1 MISGRRASSL
11 LLLLYCV
18 CCLLLRSGYAFH
30 YSINPPNNAFFLT
43 SSSNDANF
51 THQTLYLQD
60 DCPYSTDQ
68 HIVVSTGNRAE
79 STRLL
84 PSIANLHCAVSV
96 KLVQEVVK
104 LDRPHV
110 DVLALA
116 DLPLLS
122 FLKQSAC
129 VTVQVTSPTADTVSS
144 SCHLSPFE
152 EDKHSCLIRLQIPYT
167 WFGAIGK
174 NSTIRQVLSM
184 SHTVSSTCN
193 VPFYD
198 RPQTPLSLLP
208 YIENAQAHTL
218 VKDDEVDLSLLSRAN
233 LSFGLNSLN
242 SLFVHLS
249 YNTTDTALE
258 RIEMR
263 LWLDARFDLLNVSP
277 LAPEV
282 WPLRVV
288 SAARPLFY
296 TSFICKRK
304 SKATSWDG
312 YVFALLL
319 RMRGSITENKRLMRN
334 EEGDE
339 AVLHWEI
346 RRSGGNGTQ
355 EQIHKVAAKFRV
367 VPDSIYALV
376 PVAKNTDLINTAV
389 LSGQQSA
396 TSMRVFIASLGGVV
410 NDVTSRSHCISA
422 ESRVLKTSPT
432 CTSVY
437 VDGSELRGMQNMKV
451 HVHFEKWTTFIAFTV
466 WYPRLPITLWLRD
479 PILNSISGWPITVW
493 KNLQG
498 ERHHKG
504 AAKQF
509 ACGNRFQQT
518 ELRVFASFQVSDER
532 TGERMYLSGHRD
544 VMFDV
549 TSLAADSVVSTDRS
563 IATVRNYKNRVIVQ
577 AVRPGE
583 TRIVI
588 KAQTP
593 NIDFG
598 STVLFVSSEA
608 VALTRLSALP
618 IVEMNINVEPTAGKR
633 VQYDVVTTL
642 ESTFQHRYQHGS
654 FFYQIFYSDD
664 SMEFL
669 DDVTVT
675 DFNLSSQSSDE
686 RVIALAHKSQ
696 NGVDMIALDDLSD
709 PYIQLEFRPPIH
721 CTDVDAAPLA
731 SLQVPLR
738 VHFDGVDSSRLAAI
752 RTAANATATPPIE
765 SESSSLWRV
774 DTVLAIILV
783 LLLIGGLLK
792 FVSKRASNFRGYE
805 KLVAPILS
813 RLSSSSSGGGRDED
827 SKEWVWLGKARTDTN
842 SIGSRYSQK
851 STIHAVEQSSPSYD
865 ENTQTSISY
874 RGSEIS
880 VFISP
885 TPVVTVHADYEPPC
899 GGSWRSN
906 GKAKKRAARHALIDS
921 SSDHNLARVVARSGS
936 WRDETVWPSNTWSSK
951 KRPTAYEGMRETVA

>member
-1 MISGRRASSL
+1 MTNTIS
-11 LLLLYCV
+11 
-18 CCLLLRSGYAFH
+18 AFH
-30 YSINPPNNAFFLT
+30 YTINPPNNAFFL
-43 SSSNDANF
+43 SSPSTNDANI
-51 THQTLYLQD
+51 THQILYLHD

-68 HIVVSTGNRAE
+68 HITVSTGSRAE

-84 PSIANLHCAVSV
+84 PSIVNLHCAVTV

-152 EDKHSCLIRLQIPYT
+152 ENKHNCLIRLQIPYT
-167 WFGAIGK
+167 WFGSVGR
-174 NSTIRQVLSM
+174 NTTTRQVLSM

-208 YIENAQAHTL
+208 FIENAQAHTL
-218 VKDDEVDLSLLSRAN
+218 VKDEEVDLSLLSRAN
-233 LSFGLNSLN
+233 LSFALNSLN

-249 YNTTDTALE
+249 HNTTETALE
-258 RIEMR
+258 KIEIR

-277 LAPEV
+277 LASDV

-296 TSFICKRK
+296 TSFIIKRK

-319 RMRGSITENKRLMRN
+319 RMRGSITENKRLMKN

-346 RRSGGNGTQ
+346 RRSAGNGTQ
-355 EQIHKVAAKFRV
+355 ELVHKVATKFRV

-376 PVAKNTDLINTAV
+376 PVAKNTDLINTGV

-396 TSMRVFIASLGGVV
+396 TSMRVFTASLGGVIR
-410 NDVTSRSHCISA
+410 DVTSRSHCISA

-437 VDGSELRGMQNMKV
+437 VDGSELRGMQNMKI
-451 HVHFEKWTTFIAFTV
+451 HVHFEKWTTFIAYTV

-479 PILNSISGWPITVW
+479 SVLNSISGWPITVW
-493 KNLQG
+493 KSLEG

-509 ACGNRFQQT
+509 ACGNRYQQS

-549 TSLAADSVVSTDRS
+549 TSLAADSIVSSDRA
-563 IATVRNYKNRVIVQ
+563 IVTVRNHNNRVIVQ
-577 AVRPGE
+577 AVQPGE
-583 TRIVI
+583 ARIVV
-588 KAQTP
+588 KAQAP

-598 STVLFVSSEA
+598 STAVTVSAEEVTVSR
-608 VALTRLSALP
+608 LTALP
-618 IVEMNINVEPTAGKR
+618 VVEMNLNIEPTAGKR
-633 VQYDVVTTL
+633 AQYDVVTAL
-642 ESTFQHRYQHGS
+642 ETSFQHRYQHGS
-654 FFYQIFYSDD
+654 FFYQLFYSDD

-686 RVIALAHKSQ
+686 RVLALAHKVQ
-696 NGVDMIALDDLSD
+696 NGVDIIALDDLSD
-709 PYIQLEFRPPIH
+709 PYIQLELRPPAH
-721 CTDVDAAPLA
+721 CTDTDAAPLA
-731 SLQVPLR
+731 ILQVPMR
-738 VHFDGVDSSRLAAI
+738 VQFDGLDSSRLVVA
-752 RTAANATATPPIE
+752 RFPTNATASTPPPDGVSI
-765 SESSSLWRV
+765 WRM
-774 DTVLAIILV
+774 DTILAATLV
-783 LLLIGGLLK
+783 LLLLIGVIR
-792 FVSKRASNFRGYE
+792 FFSKRATNFRGYE
-805 KLVAPILS
+805 KLVAPLLS

-851 STIHAVEQSSPSYD
+851 STVHVAEQSSPSYD
-865 ENTQTSISY
+865 DNTQTSISY

-899 GGSWRSN
+899 GGSWRAS
-906 GKAKKRAARHALIDS
+906 GKSRTRAARHALIDS
-921 SSDHNLARVVARSGS
+921 SSDHNLARVVARSGKELIVQLME
-936 WRDETVWPSNTWSSK
+936 RRNRVAEQYVEFEETYHGLRGHER
-951 KRPTAYEGMRETVA
+951 KRGLS

>member
-1 MISGRRASSL
+1 MNVGKSRADMKIEYLMSDVGVVRAQRGEEEGVVRRRIVFTAKMPGNKLFYNAHNQVMVTIS
-11 LLLLYCV
+11 
-18 CCLLLRSGYAFH
+18 AFH
-30 YSINPPNNAFFLT
+30 YSINPPNNAFFL
-43 SSSNDANF
+43 SSLSTNDANI
-51 THQTLYLQD
+51 THQILYLHD

-68 HIVVSTGNRAE
+68 HITVSTGSRAE

-84 PSIANLHCAVSV
+84 PSIVNLHCAVTV

-152 EDKHSCLIRLQIPYT
+152 ENKHNCLIRLQIPYT
-167 WFGAIGK
+167 WFGSVGR
-174 NSTIRQVLSM
+174 NTTTRQVLSM

-198 RPQTPLSLLP
+198 RPQTPLTLLP
-208 YIENAQAHTL
+208 FIENAQAHTL
-218 VKDDEVDLSLLSRAN
+218 VKDEEVDLSLLSRAN
-233 LSFGLNSLN
+233 LSFALNSLN

-249 YNTTDTALE
+249 YNTTETALE
-258 RIEMR
+258 KIEIR

-277 LAPEV
+277 LASDV

-296 TSFICKRK
+296 TSFIIKRK

-319 RMRGSITENKRLMRN
+319 RMRGSITENKRLMKN

-346 RRSGGNGTQ
+346 RRSAGNGTQ
-355 EQIHKVAAKFRV
+355 ELVHKVATKFRV

-376 PVAKNTDLINTAV
+376 PVAKNTDLINTGV

-396 TSMRVFIASLGGVV
+396 TSMRVFTASLGGVIR
-410 NDVTSRSHCISA
+410 DVTSRSHCISA

-437 VDGSELRGMQNMKV
+437 VDGSELRGMQNMKI
-451 HVHFEKWTTFIAFTV
+451 HVHFEKWTTFIAYTV

-479 PILNSISGWPITVW
+479 SVLNSISGWPITVW
-493 KNLQG
+493 KSLEG

-509 ACGNRFQQT
+509 ACGNRYQQS

-549 TSLAADSVVSTDRS
+549 TSLAADSIVSSDRA
-563 IATVRNYKNRVIVQ
+563 IVTVRNHNNR
-577 AVRPGE
+577 
-583 TRIVI
+583 
-588 KAQTP
+588 
-593 NIDFG
+593 
-598 STVLFVSSEA
+598 
-608 VALTRLSALP
+608 
-618 IVEMNINVEPTAGKR
+618 
-633 VQYDVVTTL
+633 
-642 ESTFQHRYQHGS
+642 HGS
-654 FFYQIFYSDD
+654 FFYQLFYSDD

-686 RVIALAHKSQ
+686 RVLALAHKVQ
-696 NGVDMIALDDLSD
+696 NGVDIIALDDLSD
-709 PYIQLEFRPPIH
+709 PYIQLELRPPAH
-721 CTDVDAAPLA
+721 CTDTDAAPLA
-731 SLQVPLR
+731 ILQVPMR
-738 VHFDGVDSSRLAAI
+738 VQFDGLDSSRLVVARFPTNDMKNSSRHSYLGFPPLPVAEVETKTL
-752 RTAANATATPPIE
+752 RNGSGWGKPELTPI
-765 SESSSLWRV
+765 
-774 DTVLAIILV
+774 
-783 LLLIGGLLK
+783 
-792 FVSKRASNFRGYE
+792 VSKSTVH
-805 KLVAPILS
+805 VA
-813 RLSSSSSGGGRDED
+813 
-827 SKEWVWLGKARTDTN
+827 
-842 SIGSRYSQK
+842 
-851 STIHAVEQSSPSYD
+851 EQSSPSYD
-865 ENTQTSISY
+865 DNTQTSISY

-899 GGSWRSN
+899 GGSWRAS
-906 GKAKKRAARHALIDS
+906 GKSRTRAARHALIDS
-921 SSDHNLARVVARSGS
+921 SSDHNLARVVARSGKELIVQLME
-936 WRDETVWPSNTWSSK
+936 RRNRVAEQYVEFEEAYHGLRGHER
-951 KRPTAYEGMRETVA
+951 KRGLS

>member
-1 MISGRRASSL
+1 MLIFRAKMNNT
-11 LLLLYCV
+11 V
-18 CCLLLRSGYAFH
+18 ITPHMATFH
-30 YSINPPNNAFFLT
+30 YSITPPNNAFFL
-43 SSSNDANF
+43 SSLNNNDANI
-51 THQTLYLQD
+51 THQLLYLHD

-68 HIVVSTGNRAE
+68 HITVSSGNRAE

-84 PSIANLHCAVSV
+84 PSIVNLHCAVTV
-96 KLVQEVVK
+96 KLVQDVIK

-129 VTVQVTSPTADTVSS
+129 VTVQVTSPTADTISS

-152 EDKHSCLIRLQIPYT
+152 EHKHSCLIRLQIPYT
-167 WFGAIGK
+167 WFGAVGR
-174 NSTIRQVLSM
+174 NSTSKQVLSM

-208 YIENAQAHTL
+208 FIENAQAHTL
-218 VKDDEVDLSLLSRAN
+218 VKDEEVDLSLLSRAN
-233 LSFGLNSLN
+233 LSFALNSLN

-258 RIEMR
+258 KVEIR
-263 LWLDARFDLLNVSP
+263 LWLDARLDLLNVSP
-277 LAPEV
+277 LANDV

-288 SAARPLFY
+288 TAARPLFY
-296 TSFICKRK
+296 TSFTIKRRN
-304 SKATSWDG
+304 KANTWDG

-319 RMRGSITENKRLMRN
+319 RMRGSIAENKRLMKN

-346 RRSGGNGTQ
+346 RRTSTNGSQ
-355 EQIHKVAAKFRV
+355 ELIHKVATKFRV
-367 VPDSIYALV
+367 VPDSVYALV

-396 TSMRVFIASLGGVV
+396 TAMRVFTASLGGIVR
-410 NDVTSRSHCISA
+410 DVTARSHCISA

-437 VDGSELRGMQNMKV
+437 VDGSELRGMQNMKI
-451 HVHFEKWTTFIAFTV
+451 HVHFEKWTTYIAYTV

-479 PILNSISGWPITVW
+479 SVLNSISGWPITVW
-493 KNLQG
+493 KSLEY
-498 ERHHKG
+498 ERHTKG
-504 AAKQF
+504 AARQF
-509 ACGNRFQQT
+509 ACGNRYQQT
-518 ELRVFASFQVSDER
+518 ELRVYASFQVSDER
-532 TGERMYLSGHRD
+532 TGERMYLSGNRD

-549 TSLAADSVVSTDRS
+549 TSLSADSIVSSDRA
-563 IATVRNYKNRVIVQ
+563 IVTVRNFNNRVLVQ
-577 AVRPGE
+577 AVQPGE
-583 TRIVI
+583 ARIVV
-588 KAQTP
+588 KAQAP

-598 STVLFVSSEA
+598 SVSIIVSSEE
-608 VALTRLSALP
+608 VTVTRMTALP
-618 IVEMNINVEPTAGKR
+618 VVEMSVNIEPTAGKR
-633 VQYDVVTTL
+633 AQYDVITAL

-654 FFYQIFYSDD
+654 FFYQLLYSDD
-664 SMEFL
+664 NMEFL
-669 DDVTVT
+669 DDVAVT

-686 RVIALAHKSQ
+686 RVLALAHKIQ
-696 NGVDMIALDDLSD
+696 NNVDIIALDDLSD
-709 PYIQLEFRPPIH
+709 PYILLELRPPSH
-721 CTDVDAAPLA
+721 CTDPDAVPLA
-731 SLQVPLR
+731 ILQVPMK
-738 VHFDGVDSSRLAAI
+738 VQFDAVDSSRLAIARLPINTTTSSPPPDTDSIWRMDTILAAI
-752 RTAANATATPPIE
+752 LFLI
-765 SESSSLWRV
+765 L
-774 DTVLAIILV
+774 LAGAV
-783 LLLIGGLLK
+783 R
-792 FVSKRASNFRGYE
+792 FFSKRATTFSGYE

-813 RLSSSSSGGGRDED
+813 RLSSSSSGGGCDQD
-827 SKEWVWLGKARTDTN
+827 SKEWVWLGKTRTDTN

-851 STIHAVEQSSPSYD
+851 STVHVAEQSSPSYD

-899 GGSWRSN
+899 GGSWRAT
-906 GKAKKRAARHALIDS
+906 GKSRTRAARHALVDS
-921 SSDHNLARVVARSGS
+921 SSDHNLARIVARSGS
-936 WRDETVWPSNTWSSK
+936 WRGETVWPNNTWSAK
-951 KRPTAYEGMRETVA
+951 KRTTVYEGMRESVA

>member
-1 MISGRRASSL
+1 MF
-11 LLLLYCV
+11 YCLPLCICV
-18 CCLLLRSGYAFH
+18 LLRLIYAFH

-51 THQTLYLQD
+51 THRLLYLQD

-68 HIVVSTGNRAE
+68 HITATTGSRAE

-84 PSIANLHCAVSV
+84 PSIVNLHCAVTV
-96 KLVQEVVK
+96 KLVEDVVR

-152 EDKHSCLIRLQIPYT
+152 ENKHSCLIRLQIPYS
-167 WFGAIGK
+167 WFGAIGH
-174 NSTIRQVLSM
+174 NSTFRQVLSM

-208 YIENAQAHTL
+208 HIENAQAHTL
-218 VKDDEVDLSLLSRAN
+218 VKDNEVDLSLLSRAN
-233 LSFGLNSLN
+233 LSFALNSLN

-249 YNTTDTALE
+249 YNITEATLE
-258 RIEMR
+258 RLEMR

-277 LAPEV
+277 LAPDV
-282 WPLRVV
+282 WSLRVV
-288 SAARPLFY
+288 SATRPLFY
-296 TSFICKRK
+296 TSFVCKRK
-304 SKATSWDG
+304 SKATYWDG

-319 RMRGSITENKRLMRN
+319 RMRGSITENKRLMKN

-346 RRSGGNGTQ
+346 RRSGGNASQ
-355 EQIHKVAAKFRV
+355 EHIHKVATKFRV
-367 VPDSIYALV
+367 VPDALYALV
-376 PVAKNTDLINTAV
+376 PVAKNTDLINTGV
-389 LSGQQSA
+389 LSGQQTA
-396 TSMRVFIASLGGVV
+396 TSMRVFTASLGGVIR
-410 NDVTSRSHCISA
+410 DVTSRSHCISA

-479 PILNSISGWPITVW
+479 PVLNSITGWPITVW

-498 ERHHKG
+498 ERHQKG

-549 TSLAADSVVSTDRS
+549 TSLAADSIVSADRS
-563 IATVRNYKNRVIVQ
+563 IATIRNYKNRVIVQ
-577 AVRPGE
+577 AVQPGE

-588 KAQTP
+588 KAQAP

-598 STVLFVSSEA
+598 STTMVVSGETVA
-608 VALTRLSALP
+608 VMRLTALP
-618 IVEMNINVEPTAGKR
+618 IVEMNINIEPTAGKR
-633 VQYDVVTTL
+633 AQYDVVTTL
-642 ESTFQHRYQHGS
+642 ETTFQHRYQHGS
-654 FFYQIFYSDD
+654 FFYQLHYSDD
-664 SMEFL
+664 SIEFL

-675 DFNLSSQSSDE
+675 DFTLTSQSSDE
-686 RVIALAHKSQ
+686 RVVALAHKVQ
-696 NGVDMIALDDLSD
+696 NGIDMIALDDLTD
-709 PYIQLEFRPPIH
+709 PYIQLELRPPAH
-721 CTDVDAAPLA
+721 CTDSDAAPLVT
-731 SLQVPLR
+731 LQVPLR
-738 VHFDGVDSSRLAAI
+738 VRFEGEDSSRLAAARFSI
-752 RTAANATATPPIE
+752 NATTSTQAPE
-765 SESSSLWRV
+765 VSSIWRMDSILSV
-774 DTVLAIILV
+774 ILV
-783 LLLIGGLLK
+783 VILFGGVVK
-792 FVSKRASNFRGYE
+792 FFSKRASSFRGYE
-805 KLVAPILS
+805 KLVAPLLS

-827 SKEWVWLGKARTDTN
+827 SKEWVWLGKARADTS

-885 TPVVTVHADYEPPC
+885 TPVVAVHADYEPQC

-906 GKAKKRAARHALIDS
+906 GGKARTRAGRHALIDS
-921 SSDHNLARVVARSGS
+921 SSDHNLARVVARTGS
-936 WRDETVWPSNTWSSK
+936 WREDNAWPNNTWNSK
-951 KRPTAYEGMRETVA
+951 KRANNAYEGIRESVA